1 MVLYFLATL
10 KITNRNAKLRRESN
24 EKDIEQTGL
33 RNESLSNFETV
44 KAFLFEI
51 YFSTYNNSTS
61 LRKNTNLGV
70 TERLFIYMKVL
81 NREVIRHIK
90 SFISFRVSYLPW
102 DWLQRACYVHTTW
115 YTVRHL
121 LQVSQP

>member
-81 NREVIRHIK
+81 NSEVIRHIK
-90 SFISFRVSYLPW
+90 SFISFRVSYLPR